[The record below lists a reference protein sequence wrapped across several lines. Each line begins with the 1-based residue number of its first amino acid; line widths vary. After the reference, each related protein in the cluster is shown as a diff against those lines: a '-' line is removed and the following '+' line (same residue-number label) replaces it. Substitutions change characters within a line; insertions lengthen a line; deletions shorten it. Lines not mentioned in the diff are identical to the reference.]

1 MHIETIGVI
10 GSGTMGGGIA
20 LCGVING
27 FPVTVYDVNESILQS
42 SRDRMEKSLSSTVAK
57 GRMTEEEKTQ
67 ALVRLRFSSNLDAFA
82 KLDCVIEAVPE
93 KRDLKKELFLELS
106 RVCREDAVLATNTSS
121 LSVTGLSMDVKYP
134 ERFAGMHFFNP
145 AHIMKLVEV
154 IVGRFSS
161 EEAVTSIF
169 KLSRDLRK
177 VPVRVRD
184 TPGFI
189 VNRVARSYYNE
200 ALKILEDRL
209 AEPEVIDRIMK
220 SYGFKMGPFELM
232 DLIGHDVNYEV
243 TKSLFDAYHCE
254 ARYRPSHLQKALV
267 DAGTLGRKSGRG
279 FYSY

>member
-1 MHIETIGVI
+1 
-10 GSGTMGGGIA
+10 
-20 LCGVING
+20 
-27 FPVTVYDVNESILQS
+27 
-42 SRDRMEKSLSSTVAK
+42 
-57 GRMTEEEKTQ
+57 
-67 ALVRLRFSSNLDAFA
+67 
-82 KLDCVIEAVPE
+82 
-93 KRDLKKELFLELS
+93 
-106 RVCREDAVLATNTSS
+106 
-121 LSVTGLSMDVKYP
+121 MDVKYP